1 MKSEVSCGMSSLKA
15 LATIA
20 FSMLSACSA
29 QPASE
34 SQASDG
40 IQYKSHFIDAEIS
53 RNQGDGWDLVV
64 SENFRRASY
73 DGGIS
78 IDVPTDWYI
87 LDQSTTEYVGKQ
99 GGVAFDALDMERA
112 EGQPTYLIKANST
125 QTKAAA
131 IMSLT
136 ASQPPSA
143 SASEVRKFTPRD
155 FQEMDSEFRDMY
167 EKMMRLQGGALIN
180 WHGVHLEYFGK
191 HPAIVT
197 EYERQNLTGP
207 GAFIVQINQIFTP
220 TREVR
225 LTMSYNTS
233 VGMVYMPVL
242 TRVRKSLTIDE

>member
-1 MKSEVSCGMSSLKA
+1 MKNTHVKA
-15 LATIA
+15 LLIFIAT
-20 FSMLSACSA
+20 LTACA
-29 QPASE
+29 DEAE
-34 SQASDG
+34 SGRQKTDS

-53 RNQGDGWDLVV
+53 RNLGDGRDLVT
-64 SENFRRASY
+64 SENFRRATY
-73 DGGIS
+73 DRGIS

-87 LDQSTTEYVGKQ
+87 LDQRTTEYVGKQ
-99 GGVAFDALDMERA
+99 GGVAFDALNMERA
-112 EGQPTYLIKANST
+112 EGHPTYLIKANST

-136 ASQPPSA
+136 TSQPPSA

-155 FQEMDSEFRDMY
+155 FQEMDNEFRNMY
-167 EKMMRLQGGALIN
+167 EKMMRLQGGALIT
-180 WHGVHLEYFGK
+180 WHGVHLEYFGN

-207 GAFIVQINQIFTP
+207 GTFIVQTNQIFTP